1 MRSPV
6 YILLVSAIL
15 LGAREASLHEGAQG
29 QDRIAISQDAALDP
43 AGARRTTAPS
53 PAARIVRSTSLDIA
67 DKSSIESLD
76 TEELRA
82 RIRRGERGTYI
93 GEILLA
99 RDSSLTRWPERVE
112 KPLRVWVA
120 DGSSLPDWRPDFP
133 SRVREAFTEWS
144 LAGIPVLFTFV
155 VDSSDADIHVSWED
169 QFDQP
174 ISGKT
179 HWSRDRRWWIVGGS
193 IVLALHHNER
203 ETLDGPAIRA
213 IALHEVGH
221 LLGLDH
227 SVDTS
232 NIMTSRVRV
241 RDLSDADRATI
252 KLLYSLPPGS
262 IR

>member
-1 MRSPV
+1 MRSL
-6 YILLVSAIL
+6 YILLLPAIL
-15 LGAREASLHEGAQG
+15 LGAREAWRRTGARG
-29 QDRIAISQDAALDP
+29 QDRIAISQHATLEPARGRRANTPRSAAQTP
-43 AGARRTTAPS
+43 RP
-53 PAARIVRSTSLDIA
+53 TSLDIA
-67 DKSSIESLD
+67 VELAIESLNA
-76 TEELRA
+76 EELRT

-120 DGSSLPDWRPDFP
+120 DGSGLPDWRPDFP

-179 HWSRDRRWWIVGGS
+179 HWSRNRRWWIVDGS

-203 ETLDGPAIRA
+203 ERLDGPSIRA

-227 SVDTS
+227 TADTS

>member
-1 MRSPV
+1 MRSPL
-6 YILLVSAIL
+6 YILLIPAIL
-15 LGAREASLHEGAQG
+15 LGAREASRRTGARG
-29 QDRIAISQDAALDP
+29 QDRIAISQDAALE
-43 AGARRTTAPS
+43 
-53 PAARIVRSTSLDIA
+53 PAATRRANGPRSLAAPAMPTSLDIA
-67 DKSSIESLD
+67 VERAIESFD

-120 DGSSLPDWRPDFP
+120 DGSGLPDWRPDFP

-203 ETLDGPAIRA
+203 ETLDGPSIRA

-227 SVDTS
+227 SIDTA

-241 RDLSDADRATI
+241 RDLSNADRATI